1 MPSSGLTG
9 GIFCRLYWTLRRFGP
24 KSISAVRE
32 AAYEELSMLRIA
44 ATALFALA
52 LVAPTLASEEDVYAN
67 IEAIH
72 GNADG
77 FFEIFS
83 GVQDAAMFNP
93 VDIAG
98 YALYPIT
105 INANGETYDI
115 LDQQDFVDNFD
126 SLILQET
133 IDAIA
138 NQDVDDLIV
147 TSEGV
152 GVGNGVLWI
161 TNICLDDA
169 CNDTQWGVFS
179 INN

>member
-1 MPSSGLTG
+1 
-9 GIFCRLYWTLRRFGP
+9 
-24 KSISAVRE
+24 
-32 AAYEELSMLRIA
+32 MLRTA
-44 ATALFALA
+44 ATALFTLA
-52 LVAPTLASEEDVYAN
+52 LILPAAASEEEVYAN
-67 IEAIH
+67 IENIH

-77 FFEIFS
+77 FFEVFG

-98 YALYPIT
+98 YGLYPMT
-105 INANGETYDI
+105 VNANGETYDI

-126 SLILQET
+126 SLMLQET

-152 GVGNGVLWI
+152 GIANGAMWI

-169 CNDTQWGVFS
+169 CNETQWGILS